1 MTYKQHAEKTQLD
14 NIDLYIIEA
23 LTKDARTSFRQ
34 IALALNV
41 SPDTVIDRYNALQE
55 KGVIRGSTI
64 VLNPKEIGYSAM
76 AVFMIDLSPAK
87 DNESPLNSS
96 SILETLIKMRNII
109 VASKTVGDHDLLA
122 IGVVKSFQHLFAVR
136 DEIAAIPGVKDM
148 EVSFWGELTELS
160 RKYFVI

>member
-1 MTYKQHAEKTQLD
+1 LD
-14 NIDLYIIEA
+14 NIDLYIIET

-34 IALALNV
+34 IAMALNV
-41 SPDTVIDRYNALQE
+41 SPDTIIDRYNALQE

-64 VLNPKEIGYSAM
+64 VLNPKEIGYKAM
-76 AVFMIDLSPAK
+76 AVFMIDISPSK
-87 DNESPLNSS
+87 DNENRFDSTE
-96 SILETLIKMRNII
+96 ILETLIKMRNII

-148 EVSFWGELTELS
+148 DVSFWSEITELS
-160 RKYFVI
+160 PKYFVI